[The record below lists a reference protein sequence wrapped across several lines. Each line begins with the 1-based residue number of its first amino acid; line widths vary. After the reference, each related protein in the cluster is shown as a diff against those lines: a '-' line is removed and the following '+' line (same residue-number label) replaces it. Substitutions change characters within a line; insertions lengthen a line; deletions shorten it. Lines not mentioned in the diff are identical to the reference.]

1 MKNNKLC
8 TALVGCGTIAP
19 VHLAAL
25 KKLGV
30 SEVVA
35 LCDLKADRAEALR
48 DRYAEDAR
56 VFTDFEQMLK
66 EMPEIDAVH
75 ICTPHYL
82 HTPMAITALEMGK
95 HVFLEKPVGISE
107 KDITAL
113 AEAEEKAKGKLCVC
127 FQNRYNDTTEAIDR
141 LAEVYGKPLGCRAF
155 VNWTRDEAYYTES
168 GWRGAYA
175 TEGGGVMINQAIHT
189 LDLMLRYMGKPQS
202 LSATTANHHL
212 KGIIEVEDTCE
223 IFLRFA
229 EGGVGNF
236 YATTSYANNASI
248 ILELAFEGHTVSLIG
263 GKVYDNGE
271 PVALT
276 ETAAATVGK
285 SYWGAGHEGL
295 IGRFYEAV
303 EKDLPVPVSLTSGAL
318 SLSVL
323 LAAYRSHGET
333 VSMK

>member
-8 TALVGCGTIAP
+8 SALVGCGTIAP

-25 KKLGV
+25 KELAV
-30 SEVVA
+30 SEIVA
-35 LCDLKADRAEALR
+35 LCDVKEERALALR
-48 DRYAEDAR
+48 DRYAKDAR
-56 VFTDFEQMLK
+56 VFTDFSAMLR

-82 HTPMAITALEMGK
+82 HTPMAIEALEAGK

-107 KDITAL
+107 EDIARL
-113 AEAEEKAKGKLCVC
+113 KAAEKAAKGKLCVC
-127 FQNRYNDTTEAIDR
+127 FQNRFNDTTAAIDR
-141 LAEVYGKPLGCRAF
+141 LVARYGAPTGCRAF
-155 VNWTRDEAYYTES
+155 VNWTRGEAYYTES

-189 LDLMLRYMGKPQS
+189 LDLMLRYMGKPLS

-223 IFLRFA
+223 IFLRF
-229 EGGVGNF
+229 EKGVGNF
-236 YATTSYANNASI
+236 YATTSYVANASI
-248 ILELAFEGHTVSLIG
+248 ILELQFPSHTVAMIG

-271 PVALT
+271 LVPLT
-276 ETAAATVGK
+276 EDTTETVGK
-285 SYWGAGHEGL
+285 DYWGKGHKGL
-295 IGRFYEAV
+295 ISNFYHTVTE
-303 EKDLPVPVSLTSGAL
+303 DLPVPVTLDSGAL

-323 LAAYRSHGET
+323 LAAYRSQGEAVT
-333 VSMK
+333 L